1 MKMIMSPW
9 EYDKQEMRRILMLA
23 IPCIISNITVPLL
36 GLVDVSIV
44 GHMGDASYIGAIAV
58 GSMMFNIVYW
68 LFGFLRMGT
77 SGLTAQAVGAGDKA
91 ETVRLLKRSVTVGLA
106 IALGM
111 VVMQLPLR
119 SLLMWLLNTPQESA
133 EMVGRYYAILIWGAP
148 AMMCQYGLTG
158 WFIGMQNTR
167 IPMVVSI
174 TQNVV
179 NIIASVLMVFGLGMQ
194 IEGVALGTLIAQWTG
209 FLMAFFYAWNL
220 GNKRQ
225 LPWHV
230 PFLSVSAM
238 LRFFAVNRDLF
249 LRTVCLVAVNL
260 YFTSAG
266 ARLGVVILAVNTLL
280 MTLFTLFSHF
290 LDGFAFAAEA
300 CVGNAYGAG
309 DKEQLNLTVKS
320 LYWWG
325 AIIVAV
331 FTLVYA
337 VGGEGFLGLLTNE
350 KNVVGA
356 AASYLPW
363 AVLVPAAGVLPFI
376 YDGIFIGIT
385 ATRGML
391 ISSVFAMVTF
401 FTLCYLMIPT
411 VGNHGLWLALISYL
425 LVRGFVQM
433 WLFYKGEKSML

>member
-1 MKMIMSPW
+1 MGPW
-9 EYDKQEMRRILMLA
+9 RYDKQEMRRILMLA

-44 GHMGDASYIGAIAV
+44 GHMGNASYIGAIAI

-133 EMVGRYYAILIWGAP
+133 EMVGRYYAILVWGAP

-174 TQNVV
+174 AQNVV
-179 NIIASVLMVFGLGMQ
+179 NIIASVLMVFGFGMQ

-220 GNKRQ
+220 GNKRR

-309 DKEQLNLTVKS
+309 DKEQLNQTVRS

-331 FTLVYA
+331 FTLVYT

-350 KNVVGA
+350 ADVVRA
-356 AASYLPW
+356 AADYLPW

-433 WLFYKGEKSML
+433 WLFYRGEKSML

>member
-9 EYDKQEMRRILMLA
+9 QYDKQEMRRILMLA
-23 IPCIISNITVPLL
+23 VPCIISNITVPLL

-350 KNVVGA
+350 KDVVGA

-401 FTLCYLMIPT
+401 FTLCYLMIPA

>member
-9 EYDKQEMRRILMLA
+9 QYDKQEMRRILMLA

-44 GHMGDASYIGAIAV
+44 GHMGNVSCIGAIAI

-119 SLLMWLLNTPQESA
+119 SLLMWLLNTPRESA

-167 IPMVVSI
+167 IPMAVSI
-174 TQNVV
+174 AQNVV

-209 FLMAFFYAWNL
+209 FLMAFFFAWNL
-220 GNKRQ
+220 GNERQ

-230 PFLSVSAM
+230 PFMSVSAM

-309 DKEQLNLTVKS
+309 DKEQLNQTVRS

-350 KNVVGA
+350 QDVVKA
-356 AASYLPW
+356 AADYLPW

>member
-44 GHMGDASYIGAIAV
+44 GHMGDASYIGAIAI

-119 SLLMWLLNTPQESA
+119 RLLMWLLNTPRESA

-249 LRTVCLVAVNL
+249 LRTVCLVVVNL

-350 KNVVGA
+350 KDVVGA

>member
-350 KNVVGA
+350 KDVVGA

>member
-9 EYDKQEMRRILMLA
+9 QYDKQEMRRILMLA

-249 LRTVCLVAVNL
+249 QRTVCLVAVNL

-350 KNVVGA
+350 KDVVGA

>member
-9 EYDKQEMRRILMLA
+9 QYDKQEMRRILMLA

-350 KNVVGA
+350 KDVVGA

>member
-9 EYDKQEMRRILMLA
+9 QYDKQEMRRILMLA

-209 FLMAFFYAWNL
+209 FLMAFFFAWNL
-220 GNKRQ
+220 GNKRL

-350 KNVVGA
+350 KDVVGA

-433 WLFYKGEKSML
+433 CLFYKGEKSML

>member
-77 SGLTAQAVGAGDKA
+77 SGLTAQAVGADDKA

-350 KNVVGA
+350 KDVVGA

>member
-9 EYDKQEMRRILMLA
+9 QYDKQEMRRILMLA

>member
-1 MKMIMSPW
+1 MRMIMSPW
-9 EYDKQEMRRILMLA
+9 QYDKQEMRRILMLA

-179 NIIASVLMVFGLGMQ
+179 NIIASVLMVFGMGMQ
-194 IEGVALGTLIAQWTG
+194 IEGVALGTLVAQWTG

-309 DKEQLNLTVKS
+309 DKEQLNQTVRS

-331 FTLVYA
+331 FTLVYT

-350 KNVVGA
+350 QDVVKA
-356 AASYLPW
+356 AADYLPW

-433 WLFYKGEKSML
+433 WLFYRSEKSML

>member
-9 EYDKQEMRRILMLA
+9 QYDKQEMRRILMLA

-209 FLMAFFYAWNL
+209 FLMAFFFAWNL

-350 KNVVGA
+350 KDVVGA

>member
-1 MKMIMSPW
+1 MWM
-9 EYDKQEMRRILMLA
+9 YDKQEMRRVLMLA
-23 IPCIISNITVPLL
+23 TPCIISNITVPLL

-44 GHMGDASYIGAIAV
+44 GHMGNASYIGAIAI
-58 GSMMFNIVYW
+58 GTMMFNIVYW

-77 SGLTAQAVGAGDKA
+77 SGLTAQTVGAGDKA
-91 ETVRLLKRSVTVGLA
+91 ETVRLLKRSLTVGMT

-111 VVMQLPLR
+111 VILQSPLCKV
-119 SLLMWLLNTPQESA
+119 LMWLLNTPQESA
-133 EMVGRYYAILIWGAP
+133 GMVGQYYSILIWGAP

-174 TQNVV
+174 SQNVI
-179 NIIASVLMVFGLGMQ
+179 NIMTSVLMVFVFGMQ

-209 FLMAFFYAWNL
+209 FLLSLFFAWQL
-220 GNKRQ
+220 GSGRQ
-225 LPWHV
+225 LPWRV
-230 PFLSVSAM
+230 PFLSMSAM

-266 ARLGVVILAVNTLL
+266 AKMGVIILSVNTLL

-290 LDGFAFAAEA
+290 LDGFSFAAEA
-300 CVGNAYGAG
+300 CVGNAYGSG
-309 DKEQLNLTVKS
+309 DKKQMAVTVRS

-331 FTLVYA
+331 FTLVYGI
-337 VGGEGFLGLLTNE
+337 VGEEILGILTND
-350 KNVVGA
+350 KDVVMA
-356 AASYLPW
+356 ATDYLPW

-391 ISSVFAMVTF
+391 ISSALAMITF
-401 FTLCYLMIPT
+401 FALCYILIPV
-411 VGNHGLWLALISYL
+411 VGNHGLWIALLSYL

-433 WLFYKGEKSML
+433 WLYYR

>member
-9 EYDKQEMRRILMLA
+9 RYDKQEMRRILMLA

-44 GHMGDASYIGAIAV
+44 GHMGNASYIGAIAV

-119 SLLMWLLNTPQESA
+119 CLLMWLLNTPQESA

-179 NIIASVLMVFGLGMQ
+179 NIIASVLMVFGFGMQ

-249 LRTVCLVAVNL
+249 LRTVCLVVVNL

-350 KNVVGA
+350 KDVVGA